1 MVKYCCVPLCGRF
14 GGHKFPAEP
23 DLRLKWRVA
32 IKRMDQKTKNL
43 WNPGKEDIVCHAHFT
58 DHDYKD
64 TESGERSRLKHGA
77 VPSVF
82 DFKSTGTQT
91 FQETERS
98 KRMRLR
104 ANIQQTAQDTHFST
118 EVQMDEMA
126 VHEVVL
132 EAASSSASSEP
143 KHGRAECATAEKEVQ
158 CDIPTLGKFSIEGM
172 KLDSKMIS
180 YYTGLNGYDHFM
192 LIFNILGPAAFDL
205 NYKCALLSPQD
216 QFFLTLIK
224 LRQAKEDVE
233 LAMLFKVC
241 ESTVSK
247 IITTWINFL
256 YFQFKELEEQ
266 FWPSKDIIKE
276 HMPTDFAKKFPNT
289 RIILDATEQP
299 IHKPS
304 NLEAQSK
311 TWSSYKHK
319 NTLKTMVGITPN
331 GAVSYISP
339 AYGGSASD
347 RQIIERSTLLN
358 QDKFD
363 SGDSIMAD
371 RGILVQ
377 DLFANQNISVNTPTL
392 LKGKSQLSPED
403 IVRDRRVASKRIHVE
418 RVIGL
423 AKRFKILKHELP
435 MSKVPLAS
443 RIVYICFILSNFRN
457 CIVDKSA

>member
-1 MVKYCCVPLCGRF
+1 
-14 GGHKFPAEP
+14 
-23 DLRLKWRVA
+23 
-32 IKRMDQKTKNL
+32 
-43 WNPGKEDIVCHAHFT
+43 
-58 DHDYKD
+58 
-64 TESGERSRLKHGA
+64 
-77 VPSVF
+77 
-82 DFKSTGTQT
+82 
-91 FQETERS
+91 
-98 KRMRLR
+98 
-104 ANIQQTAQDTHFST
+104 
-118 EVQMDEMA
+118 
-126 VHEVVL
+126 
-132 EAASSSASSEP
+132 
-143 KHGRAECATAEKEVQ
+143 
-158 CDIPTLGKFSIEGM
+158 
-172 KLDSKMIS
+172 
-180 YYTGLNGYDHFM
+180 
-192 LIFNILGPAAFDL
+192 
-205 NYKCALLSPQD
+205 
-216 QFFLTLIK
+216 
-224 LRQAKEDVE
+224 
-233 LAMLFKVC
+233 
-241 ESTVSK
+241 
-247 IITTWINFL
+247 
-256 YFQFKELEEQ
+256 
-266 FWPSKDIIKE
+266 
-276 HMPTDFAKKFPNT
+276 MPTDFAKKFPNT

-304 NLEAQSK
+304 NLEAHSK

-363 SGDSIMAD
+363 SRDSIMAD